1 MKNLTKRASA
11 LLLTLLGVALLS
23 AAQVKLTPIGS
34 ATNAK
39 TKLHRAANDRQP
51 VLILEEDFSKFEAGT
66 EDVPDTKNTSNN
78 QTGVI
83 LSKFTKMP
91 GWTGAGVRQ
100 AGGTC
105 AIAVVTYAGDS
116 GPESGTGFL
125 MTPLGN
131 YAGDLTMTFRARLW
145 TTEEGTDQMAVMI
158 VSKEVGVLE
167 DKKIEVG
174 KEWKNYTLTFSKGEF
189 ANCAIE
195 MFMQSKAVQIDDI
208 KVTSV
213 QTSIIPPVV
222 LDATNYTGDSFIAH
236 WEPTEEAE
244 SYLFSLYKKE
254 TAAASVKQNFETIK
268 ATANGLMDKTNS
280 VIPEGWTIGLDHGNS
295 KLEVAAEGV
304 QGGQALI
311 FDETNDFVTTPKSE
325 KPIRDLTLFVKNL
338 NKMPCASRLYVQVL
352 EGDQWF
358 ILGAI
363 DIERISAEGEVFS
376 LANKLEANVYQV
388 SFAFEKSEADK
399 DLDVAIALS
408 NISYMTEPDNTPVI
422 SDKEVTGTSFK
433 AELLDPESDYSYT
446 VKAKNATFTSANSR
460 EKLVLDLTAPIPA
473 QAKVTDNGYIAYWQ
487 PTPKADGY
495 YVRNFKVLTL
505 PEAQE
510 SVLLEEDFS
519 KVTDGT
525 LSAPVGL
532 YNISVGLL
540 DKYDLTQQ
548 PGWMGLCNYKANG
561 MLGGF
566 GSFFGKG
573 LLQTPTMKLDGNN
586 GKFKVE
592 IIAYG
597 VMGAAGD
604 SLVVQAGANVFKRFF
619 IPEDEKPVHITTE
632 FDCGEADMALLLYT
646 YRNTAYMIDYIKV
659 SQELPA
665 GTKVITEA
673 SNDMV
678 WGNGNTSYEFTNLTQ
693 EENETFGFRV
703 FAHRWYR
710 GQEIYSVS
718 NEMPLVDLNQIP
730 SGLDKIEK
738 DFKVFTAGNKLHIV
752 TPKAETVR
760 VYDINGRCHLESQ
773 AIAGMNIYNISN
785 KGIYLVKVGNNTAKV
800 IIR

>member
-1 MKNLTKRASA
+1 MA
-11 LLLTLLGVALLS
+11 
-23 AAQVKLTPIGS
+23 
-34 ATNAK
+34 
-39 TKLHRAANDRQP
+39 H
-51 VLILEEDFSKFEAGT
+51 
-66 EDVPDTKNTSNN
+66 
-78 QTGVI
+78 
-83 LSKFTKMP
+83 
-91 GWTGAGVRQ
+91 
-100 AGGTC
+100 C
-105 AIAVVTYAGDS
+105 
-116 GPESGTGFL
+116 
-125 MTPLGN
+125 
-131 YAGDLTMTFRARLW
+131 RL
-145 TTEEGTDQMAVMI
+145 
-158 VSKEVGVLE
+158 
-167 DKKIEVG
+167 
-174 KEWKNYTLTFSKGEF
+174 
-189 ANCAIE
+189 
-195 MFMQSKAVQIDDI
+195 QS
-208 KVTSV
+208 
-213 QTSIIPPVV
+213 
-222 LDATNYTGDSFIAH
+222 
-236 WEPTEEAE
+236 
-244 SYLFSLYKKE
+244 
-254 TAAASVKQNFETIK
+254 
-268 ATANGLMDKTNS
+268 
-280 VIPEGWTIGLDHGNS
+280 
-295 KLEVAAEGV
+295 
-304 QGGQALI
+304 
-311 FDETNDFVTTPKSE
+311 
-325 KPIRDLTLFVKNL
+325 
-338 NKMPCASRLYVQVL
+338 
-352 EGDQWF
+352 
-358 ILGAI
+358 
-363 DIERISAEGEVFS
+363 VF
-376 LANKLEANVYQV
+376 
-388 SFAFEKSEADK
+388 
-399 DLDVAIALS
+399 
-408 NISYMTEPDNTPVI
+408 
-422 SDKEVTGTSFK
+422 
-433 AELLDPESDYSYT
+433 
-446 VKAKNATFTSANSR
+446 
-460 EKLVLDLTAPIPA
+460 
-473 QAKVTDNGYIAYWQ
+473 
-487 PTPKADGY
+487 
-495 YVRNFKVLTL
+495 
-505 PEAQE
+505 
-510 SVLLEEDFS
+510 
-519 KVTDGT
+519 
-525 LSAPVGL
+525 
-532 YNISVGLL
+532 ISVGLL